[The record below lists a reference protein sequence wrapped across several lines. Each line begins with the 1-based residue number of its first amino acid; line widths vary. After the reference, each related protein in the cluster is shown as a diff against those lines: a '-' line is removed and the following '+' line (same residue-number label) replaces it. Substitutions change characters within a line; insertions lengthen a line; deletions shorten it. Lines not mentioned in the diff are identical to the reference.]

1 MMYLV
6 MFCDEYEGCF
16 KDEYSR
22 VFYDEHQAE
31 EYAKKLNIEFAEANM
46 CEVEDLGDYYVVVE
60 ILKG

>member
-6 MFCDEYEGCF
+6 IFCDEYEGCI
-16 KDEYSR
+16 KDEYSK
-22 VFYDEHQAE
+22 VFDDERQAE

-46 CEVEDLGDYYVVVE
+46 CEVKDLGDYYVVVE